1 MKNHNKIIV
10 ILAMS
15 LMMVGSLQAQV
26 FIQDDEFEGTL
37 RTGYEDFEL
46 LTPVEGMEA
55 DQFTPLGD
63 GVAVL
68 VGLGGAYLIAK
79 RKEKR

>member
-63 GVAVL
+63 SVAVL